1 MKIDI
6 LTLFPKMFTSPLS
19 ESILKRAQEKSV
31 VEIKV
36 HNLRDWTEDK
46 HHTTDLPPYGGGA
59 GMVMKVDVID
69 RAISALKEQN
79 KDKKT
84 KVILLDT
91 KGELYKQSKAK
102 ELAKEEHLILIAG
115 HYEGVDQRVHDHLV
129 DEVICTGEYVLT
141 GGEIPAMT
149 IVDSVVRLIP
159 EVLGNPDSL
168 NEESF
173 NDKEKIEYPQY
184 TRPEEY
190 KGWKV
195 PEVLLSGDHK
205 KISEWRKKESK
216 RQK

>member
-1 MKIDI
+1 
-6 LTLFPKMFTSPLS
+6 MFTGPLS
-19 ESILKRAQEKSV
+19 ESILKRAQEKGA

-36 HNLRDWTEDK
+36 HNLRDWAEDK

-69 RAISALKEQN
+69 KAISALKKQSKSE
-79 KDKKT
+79 KI

-91 KGELYKQSKAK
+91 KGEIYKQEKAQQLSKEK
-102 ELAKEEHLILIAG
+102 HLILIAG

-149 IVDSVVRLIP
+149 LVDSVVRLLP
-159 EVLGNPDSL
+159 EVLGNPESL
-168 NEESF
+168 TEESF
-173 NDKEKIEYPQY
+173 NKKGQTEYPQY

-195 PEVLLSGDHK
+195 PKVLLSGNHK
-205 KISEWRKKESK
+205 EITEWRKRKD
-216 RQK
+216 

>member
-6 LTLFPKMFTSPLS
+6 LTLFPQMFDGPLS
-19 ESILKRAQEKSV
+19 ESILKRAQEKGA

-36 HNLRDWTEDK
+36 HNLRDWAEDK

-69 RAISALKEQN
+69 KAINALKKQS
-79 KDKKT
+79 KKT

-91 KGELYKQSKAK
+91 KGEIYKQKKAK
-102 ELAKEEHLILIAG
+102 QLSQEEHLILIAG

-149 IVDSVVRLIP
+149 VVDSVVRLIP
-159 EVLGNPDSL
+159 EVLGNPESL
-168 NEESF
+168 AEESF
-173 NDKEKIEYPQY
+173 NDKNQVEYPQY

-195 PEVLLSGDHK
+195 PKVLLSGNHK
-205 KISEWRKKESK
+205 EISEWRKKEK
-216 RQK
+216 D

>member
-6 LTLFPKMFTSPLS
+6 LTLFPQMFTGPLS
-19 ESILKRAQEKSV
+19 ESILKRAQEKGA

-36 HNLRDWTEDK
+36 HNLRDWAEDK

-59 GMVMKVDVID
+59 GMVMRVDVID
-69 RAISALKEQN
+69 KAVTALKKEN
-79 KDKKT
+79 KKT

-91 KGELYKQSKAK
+91 KGEIYKQEKAK
-102 ELAKEEHLILIAG
+102 RFSKEKHIILIAG

-149 IVDSVVRLIP
+149 VVDSVVRLLP

-168 NEESF
+168 TEESF
-173 NDKEKIEYPQY
+173 NDKGQIEYPQY
-184 TRPEEY
+184 TRPEDY

-195 PEVLLSGDHK
+195 PKVLLSGNHK
-205 KISEWRKKESK
+205 EISEWRKKK
-216 RQK
+216 D